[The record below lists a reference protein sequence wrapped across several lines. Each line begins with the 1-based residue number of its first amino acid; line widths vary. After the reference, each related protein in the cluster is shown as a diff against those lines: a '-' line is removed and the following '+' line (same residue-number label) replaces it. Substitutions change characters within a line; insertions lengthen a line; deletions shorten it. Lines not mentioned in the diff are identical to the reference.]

1 MADLNILISNIATEI
16 SNNLGL
22 AVAISALLVVLAAL
36 FTFLAVSFALR
47 GSKRDAIV
55 LLGPCGAGKT
65 ALYFQLRDGSTHEG
79 TVSSM
84 ESNEGRFALFQELE
98 KKPKAAKAVHLV
110 DVPGHPRLRAK
121 VEEALGQARALV
133 FVIDALDFMPNLRQN
148 AQFIYDVLR
157 KRTVAQRR
165 IPILVACN
173 KTDKVTAHS
182 VDFIRKQLEKEM

>member
-84 ESNEGRFALFQELE
+84 ESNEGRF
-98 KKPKAAKAVHLV
+98 
-110 DVPGHPRLRAK
+110 
-121 VEEALGQARALV
+121 
-133 FVIDALDFMPNLRQN
+133 
-148 AQFIYDVLR
+148 IYDVLR